1 VFTVSIAPTAAKAEG
16 SCGTGGAT
24 GELSEPWAP
33 RDSLYVPSSTG
44 PDNPS
49 PLVVTLHGDEGDP
62 AMSILYWWPPIWRET
77 LDFIIVLEHLETFLD
92 EARTSDGDCGVP
104 ALVERSL
111 RKLVECGCLGKGFVR
126 VRCCN
131 CGFERLLP
139 ISCKVRGCCSSCAG
153 RRMTEM
159 SAHLVDSVLPIV
171 PVRQWVLT
179 LPFPLRYD
187 LTWNHDR
194 TRKVLGELNRALEDS
209 YRAKAAARGI
219 EGGRSGS
226 VTVIQRVGSA
236 INLNPHFH
244 NLSLDGVF
252 TQKPGEPPEFH
263 PVGLV
268 TDEDVAEVTALARDR
283 VLRLLRSEGVKSHV
297 CLPAKSQIS

>member
-1 VFTVSIAPTAAKAEG
+1 VAQIATSTRSPADSGVDPWTTSSHLEYEPR
-16 SCGTGGAT
+16 SPNDGAVH
-24 GELSEPWAP
+24 
-33 RDSLYVPSSTG
+33 R
-44 PDNPS
+44 
-49 PLVVTLHGDEGDP
+49 
-62 AMSILYWWPPIWRET
+62 
-77 LDFIIVLEHLETFLD
+77 IVLEHLETFLD
-92 EARTSDGDCGVP
+92 EARTLDGGRGLP
-104 ALVERSL
+104 AFVEPSL
-111 RKLVECGCLGKGFVR
+111 RKLVECACLGKGFVR
-126 VRCCN
+126 VRCSD

-139 ISCKVRGCCSSCAG
+139 FSCTVRGCCSSCAG

-187 LTWNHDR
+187 LAWNHDR
-194 TRKVLGELNRALEDS
+194 TRKVLGELNRTLEDF

-268 TDEDVAEVTALARDR
+268 TDEDVAEVTALVRDR
-283 VLRLLRSEGVKSHV
+283 VLRLLRSEGV
-297 CLPAKSQIS
+297 LEGELLLRRPER